1 MSGMMPHE
9 KPARPKRAATIAPSE
24 CSLCLRPSKL
34 WNSKMKLHFKG
45 ADRRYQYLITAKVRS
60 IASAFE
66 SHVPAT
72 LIHRP

>member
-1 MSGMMPHE
+1 MKSLRAQNELLRLRRASAAFASDH
-9 KPARPKRAATIAPSE
+9 RP
-24 CSLCLRPSKL
+24 
-34 WNSKMKLHFKG
+34 WNSKIKLYFKG

-60 IASAFE
+60 IASVFE